1 MENFNPNAQ
10 DMERIVNI
18 PDNTPSGAI
27 ERWEKAIAAM
37 TSGYEDSAGLDVV
50 FQRSHNDMVIS
61 SGIAFSSICE
71 HHLFPFFG
79 TADVAYVPNGRIVGL
94 SKLART
100 VDVFSRRFQT
110 QEKLADQIARH
121 IRCILKPK
129 GVAVLL
135 TAKHTCQQCRGIK
148 SQAEMKTPVF
158 LDCFT
163 KKRLR
168 KEFLGVVKT

>member
-27 ERWEKAIAAM
+27 ERWEKAIAEM

-79 TADVAYVPNGRIVGL
+79 TADVAYVPNAEL
-94 SKLART
+94 SAYLNLPERWM
-100 VDVFSRRFQT
+100 F
-110 QEKLADQIARH
+110 
-121 IRCILKPK
+121 
-129 GVAVLL
+129 
-135 TAKHTCQQCRGIK
+135 
-148 SQAEMKTPVF
+148 
-158 LDCFT
+158 
-163 KKRLR
+163 
-168 KEFLGVVKT
+168 FLGDFRPRKNWQTRLLGIYDAF